1 MSRLME
7 ATRRFLGRSKSEA
20 KKAASSGKAAVPLSG
35 TQAKSLSDPATAVVP
50 SNGAS
55 SNGTSASVMET
66 KPARPMTMR
75 SSGRQQAEVVAVLRK
90 MHDQLEAQADRE
102 NQLADRVERL
112 PEALAAVPQVS
123 RQVTNLMEFLQDQA
137 GRAGKR
143 DELLQQTIATSAEHQ
158 KRQLDVL
165 GLIEQQIESSNDV
178 HGEVVV
184 GLETLRQSIGSTNEH
199 AEKVVGRL
207 EAIAGD
213 LERREKTLADQLL
226 RTEQRLMMTTIGASV
241 VAAGA
246 MILAA
251 VAIFA

>member
-1 MSRLME
+1 ME
-7 ATRRFLGRSKSEA
+7 ATRRLLGRSKSDGA
-20 KKAASSGKAAVPLSG
+20 GSASGSSDVPISG
-35 TQAKSLSDPATAVVP
+35 TQAKRLSDPSTAVVP
-50 SNGAS
+50 TAGDASNGKA
-55 SNGTSASVMET
+55 GSVMET
-66 KPARPMTMR
+66 KPSRPMAMR
-75 SSGRQQAEVVAVLRK
+75 SSGRQQTELVVVLKK
-90 MHDQLEAQADRE
+90 MHAQLEAQAERE
-102 NQLADRVERL
+102 KELTARSERL
-112 PEALAAVPQVS
+112 PEALAAAPQIS
-123 RQVTNLMEFLQDQA
+123 RQITNLMEFMQDQA
-137 GRAGKR
+137 GRAAKR
-143 DELLQQTIATSAEHQ
+143 DDLLQQTISSATEQQ

-207 EAIAGD
+207 ETIAGD
-213 LERREKTLADQLL
+213 LQRRERSLADQLL

-251 VAIFA
+251 VALFS